1 MASRRRGS
9 RFFVLLMACIVAVD
23 AIPQRRMTEDAHDSE
38 TLRQA
43 ALPVPAPK
51 PAATVQIIS
60 FDWLVRNALA
70 GAIAGTILE
79 V

>member
-1 MASRRRGS
+1 
-9 RFFVLLMACIVAVD
+9 
-23 AIPQRRMTEDAHDSE
+23 MTEDAHDSE

-70 GAIAGTILE
+70 GAIAGTMLE